1 MSLVRSQILVKDIGR
16 IRLMWPEGLRL
27 VVELDFAE
35 LGNKGRHLL
44 TIAIVLPFIILAD
57 E

>member
-1 MSLVRSQILVKDIGR
+1 
-16 IRLMWPEGLRL
+16 MWPEGLRL

-35 LGNKGRHLL
+35 LGNKGRRLL
-44 TIAIVLPFIILAD
+44 TIAITLPFIILAD